1 MQHSQGF
8 AIEATAGTATLYLLG
23 PVSVPRVLEAM
34 RQCGALPDS
43 VWLLR
48 VDSHSAPP
56 LDQGTVRVLAHA
68 LRQWREERSGCTIF
82 TLPFP
87 AATPRAPGT
96 EWLTRRMRVRY
107 TPPIAP

>member
-1 MQHSQGF
+1 MQRIQGL
-8 AIEATAGTATLYLLG
+8 AVEATTGTATLYFFG
-23 PVSVPRVLEAM
+23 PVSVPQVLEAM

-68 LRQWREERSGCTIF
+68 LRQWREERSGCTIY
-82 TLPFP
+82 TLPLP
-87 AATPRAPGT
+87 AAAPRAPGA
-96 EWLTRRMRVRY
+96 EWMSRRMRVRHAA
-107 TPPIAP
+107 PIAP

>member
-1 MQHSQGF
+1 MQHIQGF
-8 AIEATAGTATLYLLG
+8 AIEATAGTATLYLFG
-23 PVSVPRVLEAM
+23 PVAVPRVLEAM
-34 RQCGALPDS
+34 RQCGELPDS

-48 VDSHSAPP
+48 VDTHAAPP

-87 AATPRAPGT
+87 ASAPRAPGA
-96 EWLTRRMRVRY
+96 EWMTRRMRLRY
-107 TPPIAP
+107 APPIAP